1 MNPKVIMILRL
12 LLGAMML
19 LFGIDKFF
27 QFLNVPPIPGD
38 GGKLMDIYA
47 RSGFLT
53 ILGVLETL
61 AGIALLVNRF
71 VPIALIITIAILFNA
86 TLIHL
91 MYDPQNVIAALL
103 GMIIGIVLVFSDKER
118 YGSLFSA

>member
-19 LFGIDKFF
+19 LFGVDKFF

-38 GGKLMDIYA
+38 GGILMEIYA

-103 GMIIGIVLVFSDKER
+103 GMIIGIVLVFSDRER

>member
-1 MNPKVIMILRL
+1 MSPKVTMILRL
-12 LLGAMML
+12 LLGALML

-38 GGKLMDIYA
+38 GGTLMEIYA

-103 GMIIGIVLVFSDKER
+103 GMIIGIVLVFSNKER
-118 YGSLFSA
+118 FGSLFSA

>member
-1 MNPKVIMILRL
+1 MNPKIIMILRL

-38 GGKLMDIYA
+38 GGILMEIYT

-71 VPIALIITIAILFNA
+71 VPIALIVTIAILFNA

>member
-19 LFGIDKFF
+19 LFGVDKFF

-38 GGKLMDIYA
+38 GGILMEIYA

-61 AGIALLVNRF
+61 AGIALLVSRF

>member
-19 LFGIDKFF
+19 LFGVDKFF

-38 GGKLMDIYA
+38 GGILMEIYA